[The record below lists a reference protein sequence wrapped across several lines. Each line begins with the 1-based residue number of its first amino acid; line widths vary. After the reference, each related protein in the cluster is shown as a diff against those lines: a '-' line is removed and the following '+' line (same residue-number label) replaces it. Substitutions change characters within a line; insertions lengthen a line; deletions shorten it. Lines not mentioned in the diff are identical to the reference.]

1 LGATPQLHRRVP
13 ATSPR
18 ILPQGLSRSG
28 DDYIFAFRAMAAPCE
43 VKIETDDVAVA
54 QVAGDAV
61 CGEALRVEFKYS
73 RYRSGSMLSRLN
85 ASAGREVRVDDETA
99 NLLDFAA
106 QCHAIS
112 DGLFDITSGVL
123 RRAWSFDGSD
133 HVPDALQVTELL
145 PLVGWH
151 KVRWQRP
158 WLMLPTG
165 MELDLGGIGKE
176 YAVDSAITAAKRV
189 ASCPA
194 LVNFGGDLRVTG
206 PRSGDTKWNV
216 AIESVERS
224 GQPAAMIELGA
235 GALATSGDAR
245 RFLMKD
251 GVRYGHILDPRT
263 GRPIAAPPRSVT
275 VAAPTC
281 TEAGMFSTMAIL
293 NGRDAERFLEREGIQ
308 AWCIR

>member
-1 LGATPQLHRRVP
+1 LGAASHNRRIS
-13 ATSPR
+13 AALPR
-18 ILPQGLSRSG
+18 VLPQGLSRSG
-28 DDYIFAFRAMAAPCE
+28 DNYIFAFRAMAAPCE

-54 QVAGDAV
+54 QAAGDAV
-61 CGEALRVEFKYS
+61 CGEALRVEYKYS

-85 ASAGREVRVDDETA
+85 ASAGQKVRVDDETA

-106 QCHAIS
+106 HCHSIS
-112 DGLFDITSGVL
+112 GGLFDITSGVL
-123 RRAWSFDGSD
+123 RKAWSFNGSD
-133 HVPDALQVTELL
+133 HIPDASHVAELL
-145 PLVGWH
+145 PLVGWQ

-176 YAVDSAITAAKRV
+176 YAVDSAIAAVRQV
-189 ASCPA
+189 TSCPA

-206 PRSGDTKWNV
+206 PRSDGTKWNV

-224 GQPAAMIELGA
+224 GQLAAMIELDA

-263 GRPIAAPPRSVT
+263 GHPIAAPPRSVT

-293 NGRDAERFLEREGIQ
+293 NGRAAETFLQREEIQ